1 MAQRLATE
9 YVHAS
14 LQLTLSQLMQLIE
27 MFSVTQ
33 TDIRA
38 KVLESGTQQIELHCE
53 QNRLV
58 LEFHFEAGFYHANG
72 SYRFMNAEWT
82 NVMRQALRTFKGDAI
97 VHRIYEGF
105 TMIYKYEKGH
115 VTKIIES
122 SIHADK
128 VIYEYKDTIGELEQT
143 FKLQTAE
150 QEIAVLRDSINDLL
164 DLRNMA
170 GDEQICAEI
179 DERLRCVAHKLFV
192 LEA

>member
-1 MAQRLATE
+1 
-9 YVHAS
+9 
-14 LQLTLSQLMQLIE
+14 
-27 MFSVTQ
+27 
-33 TDIRA
+33 
-38 KVLESGTQQIELHCE
+38 
-53 QNRLV
+53 
-58 LEFHFEAGFYHANG
+58 
-72 SYRFMNAEWT
+72 
-82 NVMRQALRTFKGDAI
+82 
-97 VHRIYEGF
+97 
-105 TMIYKYEKGH
+105 MIYKYEKGH

-128 VIYEYKDTIGELEQT
+128 VIYEYKDTIGELELT

>member
-14 LQLTLSQLMQLIE
+14 LKLTLSQLMQLIE
-27 MFSVTQ
+27 MFSTTQ
-33 TDIRA
+33 SEIHA
-38 KVLESGTQQIELHCE
+38 KVLESGSQQIELQCD
-53 QNRLV
+53 QNHLV
-58 LEFHFEAGFYHANG
+58 MEFKYEAGSYHANG

-82 NVMRQALRTFKGDAI
+82 NVMRQALRTFKGDAL

-122 SIHADK
+122 SSSADRI
-128 VIYEYKDTIGELEQT
+128 IYEYKDTVGELERTYHRQT
-143 FKLQTAE
+143 VEHEIGKLRN
-150 QEIAVLRDSINDLL
+150 VINALL
-164 DLRNMA
+164 DQRNQASEWLLRN
-170 GDEQICAEI
+170 QI
-179 DERLRCVAHKLFV
+179 DERLRSAVHKLFV

>member
-14 LQLTLSQLMQLIE
+14 LKLTLSQLMQLIE

-33 TDIRA
+33 TEIRA
-38 KVLESGTQQIELHCE
+38 KVLDSGSQQIELNCE

-58 LEFHFEAGFYHANG
+58 LEFTYDAGYYLANG

-82 NVMRQALRTFKGDAI
+82 NVMRQALRTFKGDAL

-122 SIHADK
+122 SVHADK
-128 VIYEYKDTIGELEQT
+128 VIYEYKDSIGELERTYQRQT
-143 FKLQTAE
+143 VE
-150 QEIAVLRDSINDLL
+150 QEIEAIRLSINDLL
-164 DLRNMA
+164 DLRNRA
-170 GDEQICAEI
+170 QDLSIRAEI
-179 DERLRCVAHKLFV
+179 DERLRAAAHKLFV